1 MQNPYFQESAVFL
14 INAIFGLYC
23 LFVMLRFLLQ
33 WVHADFYNSLSQF
46 IVRVTQPVIRP
57 LRKVIP
63 GLWGIDL
70 ASLVLVYLLKLVQL
84 TLIFTAVGQS
94 FSLSAL
100 SVLALTDMLVLVLD
114 IFVVTILVEVIVSWL
129 VPGQPHEIIYL
140 VKQLNMPVLTRIRA
154 LVPPIAGMDFS
165 PVVALILIHLIKILM
180 ISPITH
186 LVQ

>member
-46 IVRVTQPVIRP
+46 LVRVTQPVVRP
-57 LRKVIP
+57 LRKVVP

-70 ASLVLVYLLKLVQL
+70 ASLVLVYLLKIVQL

-94 FSLSAL
+94 LSFMSL
-100 SVLALTDMLVLVLD
+100 SVLALTDMMVLILD
-114 IFVVTILVEVIVSWL
+114 IYIVTILVEVIVSWL
-129 VPGQPHEIIYL
+129 VPGQPHEVIHL
-140 VKQLNMPVLTRIRA
+140 VRQLNMPVLSRIRS

-165 PVVALILIHLIKILM
+165 PVVALVLIHLAKILV
-180 ISPITH
+180 ISPINH
-186 LVQ
+186 VVQ